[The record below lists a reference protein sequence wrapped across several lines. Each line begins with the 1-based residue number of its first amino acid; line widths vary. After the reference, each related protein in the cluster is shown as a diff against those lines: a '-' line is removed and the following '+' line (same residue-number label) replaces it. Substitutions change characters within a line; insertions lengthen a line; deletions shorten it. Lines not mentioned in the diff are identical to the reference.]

1 MISLMEHISLDI
13 FPHSAKYVKVTYITK
28 EIYVMII
35 YLSQLFQYTTE
46 PEILTDLGV
55 CILFLLKKSNQLLKA
70 TKDLYQTRP
79 HLLAS

>member
-13 FPHSAKYVKVTYITK
+13 FHYSAKYVKVTYITK

-55 CILFLLKKSNQLLKA
+55 CILFLIEKI
-70 TKDLYQTRP
+70 
-79 HLLAS
+79 